1 MTTPTLLE
9 WQRKHGITA
18 EALADLVTMVGLDVE
33 PSEDTTGEHKVQD
46 DARLLASKK
55 GWRLFRNN
63 KGVLPDKR
71 GVPVRFGLCN
81 ETPALGKRLR
91 SSDLIGIRPVLITP
105 DMVGSTIGQFVAREV
120 KKAGWKYKGT
130 EHEQAQ
136 LAFGTLIIGLGG
148 DFKFWNGEGEL

>member
-1 MTTPTLLE
+1 MSELIE

-18 EALADLVTMVGLDVE
+18 AALADLVEMMGQTQANSDEEG
-33 PSEDTTGEHKVQD
+33 GEASVQS
-46 DARLLASKK
+46 DARLLASQK

-63 KGVLPDKR
+63 KGVLPNPKT

-81 ETPALGKRLR
+81 DNKKIGAKLA
-91 SSDLIGIRPVLITP
+91 SSDLIGIRPVLITQE
-105 DMVGSTIGQFVAREV
+105 MVGTTIGQFVAREI
-120 KKAGWKYKGT
+120 KKPQWRYTGT

-136 LAFGTLIIGLGG
+136 LRFGTLIIGLGG